1 MLKKGGGR
9 GNRDD
14 TDNSQKKR
22 NIKDPQTHEAKY
34 KFTENERDTNPNNKM
49 NF

>member
-1 MLKKGGGR
+1 MIQ
-9 GNRDD
+9 
-14 TDNSQKKR
+14 TSQKKR